1 MKKIVVVD
9 DNDVFLET
17 VKDFVESQ
25 KDFNCVTFL
34 NPESA
39 LKYVIESKDVHAVVS
54 DFEMPQ
60 MNGLILVKQIIEVL
74 PAIKIIVMSGRDTNY
89 LKKQALKAE
98 IDDDKVQ
105 FLCKSN
111 IINLCVLLNN

>member
-1 MKKIVVVD
+1 
-9 DNDVFLET
+9 
-17 VKDFVESQ
+17 
-25 KDFNCVTFL
+25 
-34 NPESA
+34 
-39 LKYVIESKDVHAVVS
+39 
-54 DFEMPQ
+54 
-60 MNGLILVKQIIEVL
+60 
-74 PAIKIIVMSGRDTNY
+74 MSGRDTNY